1 MTTVE
6 LAAQYIVSHL
16 TQQRPLFVAI
26 QGPQGSGKSYITAE
40 LGKYLQAL
48 PRSLRVVSLSI
59 DDLYLPHED
68 LVSLARSNSENVLWK
83 GRGQP
88 GTHDVELG
96 VRVLSGLKNAND
108 SIELPRF
115 DKSLHSGAGDR
126 LALDGTGVI
135 VRQPPTIDVVI
146 FEGWCVGFRSI
157 SREDLLSRW
166 NGVWKQERARL
177 SVQEEETGKLADI
190 EAVNERLK
198 DYERLWDFF
207 DCFIKVIRYY
217 LIIARSEHVTQLS
230 SESPGSEIQS
240 KYSVV
245 YKWRLQQEHHMKAA
259 NGGRGMTDEDVKRR
273 AIFQTKITVLLDLSF
288 IRFVDRYIPGYVF
301 FGDMGL
307 HKTEDLS
314 KAAKKCFTLILDENR
329 TVTRTL
335 DSEYKQ
341 SRILHDLC

>member
-6 LAAQYIVSHL
+6 LTAQYIVSHL
-16 TQQRPLFVAI
+16 TPQRPLFVAI

-40 LGKYLQAL
+40 LGKYLQA
-48 PRSLRVVSLSI
+48 PPYSLRVVSLSI
-59 DDLYLPHED
+59 DDLYLPHEA
-68 LVSLARSNSENVLWK
+68 LVSLARANSENVLWQ

-88 GTHDVELG
+88 GTHDVDLG
-96 VRVLSGLKNAND
+96 VRVLSGLQKASD

-126 LALDGTGVI
+126 LPIDGTGVI

-166 NGVWKQERARL
+166 NGVWKRERVRL
-177 SVQEEETGKLADI
+177 SVQEEETGRLADI

-207 DCFIKVIRYY
+207 DCFIK
-217 LIIARSEHVTQLS
+217 LS

-245 YKWRLQQEHHMKAA
+245 YKWRLQQEHHMKSV
-259 NGGRGMTDEDVKRR
+259 NGGRGMTDEDVK
-273 AIFQTKITVLLDLSF
+273 
-288 IRFVDRYIPGYVF
+288 RFVDRYIPGYVF

-314 KAAKKCFTLILDENR
+314 SAVKKCFTLILDENR
-329 TVTRTL
+329 TVTRTI
-335 DSEYKQ
+335 DSESQ
-341 SRILHDLC
+341 CDSPT